1 MGDRAVGHAYT
12 LVLDAGTSR
21 ARCFVF
27 DSEGSVASSRSRNWN
42 YVESGEAYSL
52 AREWQP
58 DALWREIC
66 ALICECMAAGEICAK
81 DIGAVAVTSQRQSL
95 VFLDADGSALYAGP
109 NLDLRAFFEG
119 AEIDDRCR
127 ERVYKVTGHLPSFM
141 FAPAKIK
148 WFQRHRPEVF
158 KRITSVLTLA
168 DWLVF
173 RLTGEAA
180 NERALAGEAGL
191 LDIHSRDRCG
201 DFLAE
206 LGIEIDGAPLVDA
219 GSLVGCVSATGARE
233 TMLGEGTAVVAAGPD
248 TQCALLG
255 MGVSGKAEVG
265 IVAGWSAPVQMITDS
280 PLFSD
285 DASTWA
291 GCFFTPEKW
300 VAESSTG
307 DVGNAYD
314 WLAGLLYGEAKERF
328 AAMDALVGEVVPGSE
343 GTQAILGSA
352 RTKFSRPGMRTG
364 GFNFPVPLTL
374 SGRGRGHFARAA
386 LESVAYGMKANL
398 DYLESLAGH
407 SAVSVALGGGMT
419 RTRTFAPIVADV
431 LGREILVAPS
441 PDSSAVGAWMCAAT
455 ATGRF
460 QHLDEAADWAR
471 ERMRSVEPD
480 AYTSAEYQEY
490 YRHWLE
496 LSERLDGINL

>member
-1 MGDRAVGHAYT
+1 MGTRAEGHSYT

-27 DSEGSVASSRSRNWN
+27 DSEGGVVSSRSRAWK

-52 AREWQP
+52 AREWEP
-58 DALWREIC
+58 DALWQEIC
-66 ALICECMAAGEICAK
+66 ALTGECLASSGIHAR
-81 DIGAVAVTSQRQSL
+81 DIGAVAATSQRQSL
-95 VFLDADGSALYAGP
+95 VFLDAGGGALYAGP

-127 ERVYKVTGHLPSFM
+127 ERVYRVTGHLPSFM
-141 FAPAKIK
+141 FAPAKVK
-148 WFQRHRPEVF
+148 WFQRHRREVF

-168 DWLVF
+168 DWLAF
-173 RLTGEAA
+173 RLTGQAA

-191 LDIHSRDRCG
+191 LDISSRERCG

-206 LGIEIDGAPLVDA
+206 LGIEIDGVPLVDA
-219 GSLVGCVSATGARE
+219 GSLVGCVGATGARE
-233 TMLGEGTAVVAAGPD
+233 TMLSEGTAVVAAGPD

-255 MGVSGKAEVG
+255 SGVSGMAEVG
-265 IVAGWSAPVQMITDS
+265 IVAGWSAPVQMITDT

-291 GCFFTPEKW
+291 GCFLTPRKW
-300 VAESSTG
+300 VAESSAG

-314 WLAGLLYGEAKERF
+314 WLAGLLYGDAEDGF
-328 AAMDALVGEVVPGSE
+328 AAMDALAGEVVPGSE
-343 GTQAILGSA
+343 GTQAILESA
-352 RTKFSRPGMRTG
+352 RTQFNRLGMRTG
-364 GFNFPVPLTL
+364 GFSFPVPLTL

-386 LESVAYGMKANL
+386 LESAAYGMKANL
-398 DYLESLAGH
+398 DCLESLAGQ

-419 RTRTFAPIVADV
+419 RTRTLAPIVADV
-431 LGREILVAPS
+431 LGREILVAPI

-455 ATGRF
+455 ATGSF
-460 QHLDEAADWAR
+460 QHLDEAAGWAR
-471 ERMRSVEPD
+471 ERMLSVEPD
-480 AYTSAEYQEY
+480 ARNSVEYQEY

>member
-42 YVESGEAYSL
+42 YVETGEAYSL
-52 AREWQP
+52 AREWEP

-66 ALICECMAAGEICAK
+66 ALIGDCIAASEVHAR
-81 DIGAVAVTSQRQSL
+81 DIGAIAVTSQRQSL

-158 KRITSVLTLA
+158 RRITSVLTLA
-168 DWLVF
+168 DWLAF
-173 RLTGEAA
+173 RLTGEAT

-191 LDIHSRDRCG
+191 LDIHGRDRCG

-255 MGVSGKAEVG
+255 MGVSGTAEVG

-291 GCFFTPEKW
+291 GCFFTPKKW
-300 VAESSTG
+300 VAESSAG

-328 AAMDALVGEVVPGSE
+328 AAMDALAGEVVPG
-343 GTQAILGSA
+343 A
-352 RTKFSRPGMRTG
+352 RGLRRFWGA
-364 GFNFPVPLTL
+364 
-374 SGRGRGHFARAA
+374 RGR
-386 LESVAYGMKANL
+386 
-398 DYLESLAGH
+398 
-407 SAVSVALGGGMT
+407 
-419 RTRTFAPIVADV
+419 
-431 LGREILVAPS
+431 
-441 PDSSAVGAWMCAAT
+441 SSADPA
-455 ATGRF
+455 
-460 QHLDEAADWAR
+460 
-471 ERMRSVEPD
+471 
-480 AYTSAEYQEY
+480 
-490 YRHWLE
+490 
-496 LSERLDGINL
+496 